1 MMTIQDKSI
10 LKELGITKIDIY
22 FQPIVSVKKKKIF
35 GYEALLRG
43 YKDDIYIPPNILFEE
58 AQTAGLALEL
68 DKIARIESIKK
79 FESYY
84 KLDSKVLLFLN
95 FESSSIN
102 NTFKSDQYSFENILS
117 DLNIPQKN
125 IVLEVKEDE
134 VESTKSLE
142 DFSTYYRNRG
152 FNIAVDD
159 FGTGA
164 SQFNRLSIV
173 KPDIVKI
180 DKSLLRDIDSNDI
193 NAEILKS
200 IANMCHKIGAVA
212 LSEGVEN
219 ESEVLKSLNFGVD
232 LFQGYL
238 FAHPSINEPDYENV
252 ISKIQVVGN
261 KHKDYLKYIIK
272 LKDDLVFEASNISEK
287 IISIISNTQD
297 IQDKDIKT
305 ILEQEQRVE
314 ALYFIN
320 SNNSKQIGETTLLT
334 QQRGFYEPSVE
345 GDDHSLKEYYFICK
359 NSKDGKYISQKYI
372 SNASGNIC
380 RTFAKKFSYNSN
392 DVILCLDLYL

>member
-1 MMTIQDKSI
+1 MTTQDKLI
-10 LKELGITKIDIY
+10 LKELGITKVDIY

-58 AQTAGLALEL
+58 AQIAGLALEL
-68 DKIARIESIKK
+68 DTISRIESIKK
-79 FESYY
+79 FKSYY
-84 KLDSKVLLFLN
+84 KLDNKVLLFLN

-102 NTFKSDQYSFENILS
+102 NTFKSDQYSFENILIK
-117 DLNIPQKN
+117 LNIPPKN

-134 VESTKSLE
+134 VESTKALE
-142 DFSTYYRNRG
+142 DFSTYYKNRG

-159 FGTGA
+159 FGTGD
-164 SQFNRLSIV
+164 SQFDRLSIV

-180 DKSLLRDIDSNDI
+180 DKSLLRDIDSNNI
-193 NAEILKS
+193 NAEILKA
-200 IANMCHKIGAVA
+200 IANMCHNIGAIA

-219 ESEVLKSLNFGVD
+219 ESEVLKSLNFGID

-238 FAHPSINEPDYENV
+238 FAHPSINEADYKNV
-252 ISKIQVVGN
+252 ISKIQSLGN
-261 KHKDYLKYIIK
+261 KHKEYLERIIK
-272 LKDDLVFEASNISEK
+272 IKDDLVSEASNISEK
-287 IISIISNTQD
+287 IISIISKTQD
-297 IQDKDIKT
+297 KRHKDIIS
-305 ILEQEQRVE
+305 ILEEEQKVE

-320 SNNSKQIGETTLLT
+320 SNDSKQIGETTLLT
-334 QQRGFYEPSVE
+334 EQRGFYEPSVH
-345 GDDHSLKEYYFICK
+345 GDNHSLKEYYYICK

-380 RTFAKKFSYNSN
+380 RTYSKRFLNNSN
-392 DVILCLDLYL
+392 EIILCLDLCL